1 MLTLIKSQVKF
12 QGSVWSFSRKVKIL
26 SQFFSTEQIYEMKNV
41 NISSASMSGAQRPE
55 QSLILILNS
64 NMVWL
69 MKTGRG
75 QISHLIGELIKTCKS
90 SLKI

>member
-1 MLTLIKSQVKF
+1 MCNLFTLQFHLFQLYRRSTVLTL
-12 QGSVWSFSRKVKIL
+12 IL

-55 QSLILILNS
+55 ESLILILNS